1 MSPVYL
7 NPQQSSSLSF
17 LDLKGDHQQ
26 LPILGYLHDHVT
38 SANSN
43 HAAYFS
49 CSSFESHRNSAEFLA
64 MEYSRRAQ
72 DKVVEKLFQSHEKLT
87 NNQSQVIQAS
97 TQPQYTTLD
106 GSGCSYIHPIV
117 DPKIE
122 ATKTNQKPKKCKP
135 TKLRIMQR
143 ETAIEKP
150 KKMKVE
156 HKLPHNDHVVQPQR
170 GMHHNTTT
178 SNMNNGSHGFLR
190 MCSDCHTT
198 TTPLWRSGPQG
209 PKSLCNACG
218 IRQRKA
224 RRAAMAAAAATASST
239 VTSPLSSTTTTT
251 TTTTT
256 MKLQSPIKLIV
267 DEEIKSK
274 LSFDYEKNYT
284 LPLKKRSKTL
294 HFNNDNNIIN
304 NDNNYDNNYS
314 TTTTNN
320 NKEYGFSQR
329 KFPRDEEEGAILL
342 MALSCGLACSS

>member
-1 MSPVYL
+1 MSPVYM

-17 LDLKGDHQQ
+17 LELKSD
-26 LPILGYLHDHVT
+26 PILGYLHDHVT
-38 SANSN
+38 STNNN
-43 HAAYFS
+43 HAYFS
-49 CSSFESHRNSAEFLA
+49 CSSFENRPEFIA

-72 DKVVEKLFQSHEKLT
+72 DQKVVEKLFQSHDKLT
-87 NNQSQVIQAS
+87 ISS
-97 TQPQYTTLD
+97 TQPQNTTSN
-106 GSGCSYIHPIV
+106 GSGCSYIHQFDEG

-122 ATKTNQKPKKCKP
+122 TTKTNQKPKKLKP
-135 TKLRIMQR
+135 TKLKIMQR
-143 ETAIEKP
+143 VTETENP

-156 HKLPHNDHVVQPQR
+156 YKLHHHDHVVQPQR
-170 GMHHNTTT
+170 
-178 SNMNNGSHGFLR
+178 SNNENNSSHGFLR

-224 RRAAMAAAAATASST
+224 RRAAMAAAAAAADFSKDTTTT

-256 MKLQSPIKLIV
+256 TFQSPKPIII
-267 DEEIKSK
+267 DEEIRSK
-274 LSFDYEKNYT
+274 LNLHHEKNHT

-294 HFNNDNNIIN
+294 HFSSFNNNNNSNNNDNNNI
-304 NDNNYDNNYS
+304 NDNNNNNNNNYYYNS
-314 TTTTNN
+314 S
-320 NKEYGFSQR
+320 SQR
-329 KFPRDEEEGAILL
+329 EFPRDEEEGAILL